1 MGNRAVITT
10 ERNLLNNSGL
20 GVYVHW
26 NGGRDSVQGFLEYCR
41 LRSFRTPETDD
52 YGWARLCQVIGN
64 FLGADGC
71 SLGIDEIGRLDTNN
85 GDNGTYLIED
95 WKIVGRRFFDNEEQS
110 RYPLHEVLHIIDG
123 CQPEAHQLGKE
134 MIDCLLYHDRTI
146 SDVCWNYQ
154 HEMVRRSEEGR
165 VVGGF
170 HVGRFYAVNSNGP
183 KSYAK
188 VVDRTRMDLVLE
200 IDGEERRCPK
210 FRWKDGSEST
220 IVEDGSGRTIALDS
234 SKEVIA

>member
-1 MGNRAVITT
+1 
-10 ERNLLNNSGL
+10 
-20 GVYVHW
+20 
-26 NGGRDSVQGFLEYCR
+26 
-41 LRSFRTPETDD
+41 
-52 YGWARLCQVIGN
+52 
-64 FLGADGC
+64 
-71 SLGIDEIGRLDTNN
+71 
-85 GDNGTYLIED
+85 
-95 WKIVGRRFFDNEEQS
+95 
-110 RYPLHEVLHIIDG
+110 
-123 CQPEAHQLGKE
+123 
-134 MIDCLLYHDRTI
+134 MIDCLLYHDRAI

-154 HEMVRRSEEGR
+154 HEMVRRCEEGR
-165 VVGGF
+165 TVEGF
-170 HVGRFYAVNSNGP
+170 HVGRFYTIDSNDP